1 MKKYAILFILSATI
15 FIGCSPK
22 ISGIHYYDGSVY
34 AVTDDEALYAWGKND
49 KGQLGTGDKEFKD
62 KPVKILDTIHVFEH
76 YDLSYNG
83 GDAGAILYHD
93 GSVYAF
99 DGQDFLAWGD
109 NTDGRLGVG
118 KGKEKEVLTPTKIE
132 LNEGSFLG
140 KIFGDKSE

>member
-34 AVTDDEALYAWGKND
+34 AVADNEALYAWGKND
-49 KGQLGTGDKEFKD
+49 RGQLGTGDKEFKD
-62 KPVKILDTIHVFEH
+62 KPVKILDTI
-76 YDLSYNG
+76 
-83 GDAGAILYHD
+83 GAILYHD

-132 LNEGSFLG
+132 LNEG
-140 KIFGDKSE
+140 